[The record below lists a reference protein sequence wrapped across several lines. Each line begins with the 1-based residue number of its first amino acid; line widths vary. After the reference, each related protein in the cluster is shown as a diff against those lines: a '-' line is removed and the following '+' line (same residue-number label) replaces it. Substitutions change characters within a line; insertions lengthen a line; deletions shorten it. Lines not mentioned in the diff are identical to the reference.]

1 MKMIDVYRDI
11 NKINKN
17 ILPVILLN
25 CLFSAIEPF
34 VFIFVSG
41 KLVKYLIEGRAFKEI
56 VTLSLAGA
64 AISLAVYVI
73 KNITENYKMEFMDY
87 LNCKEKNL
95 LIKGMFNLDFKD
107 FESKEYKDK
116 ISRHRQETDGIGGV
130 YYETLYLLSDFVS
143 GVLTIIIAAISLG
156 GFYKTLNQSVD
167 IKILGERY
175 FPLILLAALIILS
188 VLLAIFRKKVE
199 EKNEDDREEYS
210 VKYKIYDFYM
220 RLLSDYES
228 LKQIKIFDEKP
239 FIKRELNEKFV
250 KDGLSLDRRVS
261 VRTAF
266 SQAMNEF
273 LMTGINVLFL
283 LVLAVKAIGG
293 LFGADALI
301 IYYGAFKEIVDGIKL
316 LIESVGYKKSI
327 EPKIEILYDVIAL
340 KSESDEE
347 KYIEE
352 STENAIVAKNIF
364 FAYPGSDKNALEEI
378 DVTIKNGEKI
388 AIVGENGSGK
398 STLVKLIPK
407 FRSVKGIYI
416 NDIPIEKIKNEEYL
430 KNISYY
436 SQNTPI
442 ISDTIYNNLNFGRK
456 PVQKSVY
463 ENLKFL
469 SKFNNLDEMIIE
481 NGANLS
487 GGDKQ
492 RIALSRYFVE
502 NAQIVIL
509 DEPTS
514 SLDKETETEIM
525 TAVLENNKDKIIF
538 IISHNNDIMN
548 YCNYIVEVKNK
559 TVDVTK
565 NDKKNF

>member
-1 MKMIDVYRDI
+1 MQNKELKLQKKEMLKIVNKWGFAVLLFLSLLSAILFVIAPITLNNVVENVGTIGAGDIIKVILLLAAGYLVEFISVFIKNQLVQQYHGRAAEILYADVFKLNYDKYIEDGPTAIRDLVWNAADAYAGLYFDVIPSLIVNIATIIVSIYISFTLNHIAALLMFITLPIHYFGFKLLNKKLAKLSVKLRQASSKSQSNIHSVVSQVDFIKQNSENENLLPMI
-11 NKINKN
+11 KKN
-17 ILPVILLN
+17 ILESEGVRKKVN
-25 CLFSAIEPF
+25 YVANG
-34 VFIFVSG
+34 VSG
-41 KLVKYLIEGRAFKEI
+41 LLIGLNQIIQSLTIVFLAALALKNKDAFGG
-56 VTLSLAGA
+56 V
-64 AISLAVYVI
+64 VYVMLVFPYFSNAI
-73 KNITENYKMEFMDY
+73 RGLSFTNLGIADVKAADEFLKTMIEYREEDGTLDMPSDVKSIRFDVNSVDIY
-87 LNCKEKNL
+87 DKNL
-95 LIKGMFNLDFKD
+95 LNDIHMSFKKGDIVGIKG
-107 FESKEYKDK
+107 ESG
-116 ISRHRQETDGIGGV
+116 T
-130 YYETLYLLSDFVS
+130 
-143 GVLTIIIAAISLG
+143 
-156 GFYKTLNQSVD
+156 
-167 IKILGERY
+167 
-175 FPLILLAALIILS
+175 
-188 VLLAIFRKKVE
+188 
-199 EKNEDDREEYS
+199 
-210 VKYKIYDFYM
+210 
-220 RLLSDYES
+220 
-228 LKQIKIFDEKP
+228 
-239 FIKRELNEKFV
+239 
-250 KDGLSLDRRVS
+250 
-261 VRTAF
+261 
-266 SQAMNEF
+266 
-273 LMTGINVLFL
+273 
-283 LVLAVKAIGG
+283 
-293 LFGADALI
+293 
-301 IYYGAFKEIVDGIKL
+301 
-316 LIESVGYKKSI
+316 
-327 EPKIEILYDVIAL
+327 
-340 KSESDEE
+340 
-347 KYIEE
+347 
-352 STENAIVAKNIF
+352 
-364 FAYPGSDKNALEEI
+364 
-378 DVTIKNGEKI
+378 
-388 AIVGENGSGK
+388 GK

-430 KNISYY
+430 KSISYY

-538 IISHNNDIMN
+538 IISHNSDIMN

>member
-1 MKMIDVYRDI
+1 MQSKELKLQKKEMLKIVNKWGFALLLFLSLLSAILFVIAPITLNNVVENVGTIGASDIIKVILLLAAGYLVEFISVFIKNGLVQQYHGRAAEILYADVFKLNYDKYIEDGPTAIRDLVWNAADAYAGLYFDVIPNLIVNIATIIVSIYISFTLNHIAALLMFITLPIHYFGFKLLNKKLAKLSVKLRQASSKSQSNIHSVVSQVDFIKQNSENENLLPMI
-11 NKINKN
+11 KKN
-17 ILPVILLN
+17 ILESEGVRKKVN
-25 CLFSAIEPF
+25 YVANG
-34 VFIFVSG
+34 VSG
-41 KLVKYLIEGRAFKEI
+41 LLIGLNQIIQSLTIVFLAALALKNKDAFGG
-56 VTLSLAGA
+56 V
-64 AISLAVYVI
+64 VYVMLVFPYFSNAI
-73 KNITENYKMEFMDY
+73 RGLSFTNLGIADVKAADEFLKTMIEYREEDGALDMPSDVKSIRFDINSVDIY
-87 LNCKEKNL
+87 DKNL
-95 LIKGMFNLDFKD
+95 LNDIHMSFKKGDIVGIKG
-107 FESKEYKDK
+107 ESG
-116 ISRHRQETDGIGGV
+116 T
-130 YYETLYLLSDFVS
+130 
-143 GVLTIIIAAISLG
+143 
-156 GFYKTLNQSVD
+156 
-167 IKILGERY
+167 
-175 FPLILLAALIILS
+175 
-188 VLLAIFRKKVE
+188 
-199 EKNEDDREEYS
+199 
-210 VKYKIYDFYM
+210 
-220 RLLSDYES
+220 
-228 LKQIKIFDEKP
+228 
-239 FIKRELNEKFV
+239 
-250 KDGLSLDRRVS
+250 
-261 VRTAF
+261 
-266 SQAMNEF
+266 
-273 LMTGINVLFL
+273 
-283 LVLAVKAIGG
+283 
-293 LFGADALI
+293 
-301 IYYGAFKEIVDGIKL
+301 
-316 LIESVGYKKSI
+316 
-327 EPKIEILYDVIAL
+327 
-340 KSESDEE
+340 
-347 KYIEE
+347 
-352 STENAIVAKNIF
+352 
-364 FAYPGSDKNALEEI
+364 
-378 DVTIKNGEKI
+378 
-388 AIVGENGSGK
+388 GK

>member
-1 MKMIDVYRDI
+1 MQNKELKLQKKEMLKIVNKLGFTLLLFLSLLSAILFVIAPITLNSVVENVGTIGASDIIKVILLLAAGYLVEFISVFIKNGLVQQYHGRASEILYADVFKLNYDKYIEDGPTAIRDLVWNAADAYAGLYFDVIPSLIVNIATIIVSIYISFTLNHIAALLMFITLPIHYFGFKLLNKKLAKLSVKLRQASSKSQSNIHSVVSQVDFIKQNSENENLLPMI
-11 NKINKN
+11 KKN
-17 ILPVILLN
+17 ILESEGVRKKVN
-25 CLFSAIEPF
+25 YVANG
-34 VFIFVSG
+34 VSG
-41 KLVKYLIEGRAFKEI
+41 LLIGLNQIIQSLTIVFLAALALKNKDAFGG
-56 VTLSLAGA
+56 V
-64 AISLAVYVI
+64 VYVMLVFPYFSNAI
-73 KNITENYKMEFMDY
+73 RGLSFTNLGIADVKAADEFLKTMIEYREEDGTLDMPSDVKSIRFDINSVDIY
-87 LNCKEKNL
+87 DKNL
-95 LIKGMFNLDFKD
+95 LNDIHMSFKKGDIVGIKG
-107 FESKEYKDK
+107 ESG
-116 ISRHRQETDGIGGV
+116 T
-130 YYETLYLLSDFVS
+130 
-143 GVLTIIIAAISLG
+143 
-156 GFYKTLNQSVD
+156 
-167 IKILGERY
+167 
-175 FPLILLAALIILS
+175 
-188 VLLAIFRKKVE
+188 
-199 EKNEDDREEYS
+199 
-210 VKYKIYDFYM
+210 
-220 RLLSDYES
+220 
-228 LKQIKIFDEKP
+228 
-239 FIKRELNEKFV
+239 
-250 KDGLSLDRRVS
+250 
-261 VRTAF
+261 
-266 SQAMNEF
+266 
-273 LMTGINVLFL
+273 
-283 LVLAVKAIGG
+283 
-293 LFGADALI
+293 
-301 IYYGAFKEIVDGIKL
+301 
-316 LIESVGYKKSI
+316 
-327 EPKIEILYDVIAL
+327 
-340 KSESDEE
+340 
-347 KYIEE
+347 
-352 STENAIVAKNIF
+352 
-364 FAYPGSDKNALEEI
+364 
-378 DVTIKNGEKI
+378 
-388 AIVGENGSGK
+388 GK

>member
-1 MKMIDVYRDI
+1 MQSKELKLQKKEMLKIVNKWGFALLLFLSLLSAILFVIAPITLNNVVENVGTIGASDIIKVILLLAAGYLVEFISVFIKNELIQQYHGRAAEILYADVFKLNYDKYIEDGPTAIRDLVWNAADAYAGLYFDVIPSLIVNIATIIVSIYISFTLNHIAALLMFITLPIHYFGFKLLNKKLAKLSVKLRQASSKSQSNIHSVVSQVDFIKQNSENENLLPMI
-11 NKINKN
+11 KKN
-17 ILPVILLN
+17 ILESEGVRKKVN
-25 CLFSAIEPF
+25 YVANG
-34 VFIFVSG
+34 VSG
-41 KLVKYLIEGRAFKEI
+41 LLIGLNQIIQSLTIVFLAALALKNKDAFGG
-56 VTLSLAGA
+56 V
-64 AISLAVYVI
+64 VYVMLVFPYFSNAI
-73 KNITENYKMEFMDY
+73 RGLSFTNLGIADVKAADEFLKTMIEYREEDGALDMPSEVKSIRFDIDSVDIY
-87 LNCKEKNL
+87 DKNL
-95 LIKGMFNLDFKD
+95 LNDIHMSFKKGDIVGIKG
-107 FESKEYKDK
+107 ESG
-116 ISRHRQETDGIGGV
+116 T
-130 YYETLYLLSDFVS
+130 
-143 GVLTIIIAAISLG
+143 
-156 GFYKTLNQSVD
+156 
-167 IKILGERY
+167 
-175 FPLILLAALIILS
+175 
-188 VLLAIFRKKVE
+188 
-199 EKNEDDREEYS
+199 
-210 VKYKIYDFYM
+210 
-220 RLLSDYES
+220 
-228 LKQIKIFDEKP
+228 
-239 FIKRELNEKFV
+239 
-250 KDGLSLDRRVS
+250 
-261 VRTAF
+261 
-266 SQAMNEF
+266 
-273 LMTGINVLFL
+273 
-283 LVLAVKAIGG
+283 
-293 LFGADALI
+293 
-301 IYYGAFKEIVDGIKL
+301 
-316 LIESVGYKKSI
+316 
-327 EPKIEILYDVIAL
+327 
-340 KSESDEE
+340 
-347 KYIEE
+347 
-352 STENAIVAKNIF
+352 
-364 FAYPGSDKNALEEI
+364 
-378 DVTIKNGEKI
+378 
-388 AIVGENGSGK
+388 GK

-407 FRSVKGIYI
+407 FRSAKGIYI

-538 IISHNNDIMN
+538 IISHNSDIMN

>member
-1 MKMIDVYRDI
+1 MQSKELKLQKKEMLKIVNKLGFAVLLFLSLLSAILFVIAPITLNNVVENVGTIGAGDIIKVILLLAAGYLVEFISVFIKNQLVQQYHGRAAEILYADVFKLNYDKYIEDGPTAIRDLVWNAADAYAGLYFDVIPSLIVNIATIIVSIYISFTLNHIAALLMFITLPIHYFGFKLLNKKLAKLSVKLRQASSKSQSNIHSVVSQVDFIKQNSENENLLPMI
-11 NKINKN
+11 KKN
-17 ILPVILLN
+17 ILESEGVRKKVN
-25 CLFSAIEPF
+25 YVANG
-34 VFIFVSG
+34 VSG
-41 KLVKYLIEGRAFKEI
+41 LLIGLNQIIQSLTIVFLAALALKNKDAFGG
-56 VTLSLAGA
+56 V
-64 AISLAVYVI
+64 VYVMLVFPYFSNAI
-73 KNITENYKMEFMDY
+73 RGLSFTNLGIADVKAADEFLKTMIEYREEDGALDMPSDVKSIRFDINSVDIY
-87 LNCKEKNL
+87 DKNL
-95 LIKGMFNLDFKD
+95 LNDIHMSFKKGDIVGIKG
-107 FESKEYKDK
+107 ESG
-116 ISRHRQETDGIGGV
+116 T
-130 YYETLYLLSDFVS
+130 
-143 GVLTIIIAAISLG
+143 
-156 GFYKTLNQSVD
+156 
-167 IKILGERY
+167 
-175 FPLILLAALIILS
+175 
-188 VLLAIFRKKVE
+188 
-199 EKNEDDREEYS
+199 
-210 VKYKIYDFYM
+210 
-220 RLLSDYES
+220 
-228 LKQIKIFDEKP
+228 
-239 FIKRELNEKFV
+239 
-250 KDGLSLDRRVS
+250 
-261 VRTAF
+261 
-266 SQAMNEF
+266 
-273 LMTGINVLFL
+273 
-283 LVLAVKAIGG
+283 
-293 LFGADALI
+293 
-301 IYYGAFKEIVDGIKL
+301 
-316 LIESVGYKKSI
+316 
-327 EPKIEILYDVIAL
+327 
-340 KSESDEE
+340 
-347 KYIEE
+347 
-352 STENAIVAKNIF
+352 
-364 FAYPGSDKNALEEI
+364 
-378 DVTIKNGEKI
+378 
-388 AIVGENGSGK
+388 GK

>member
-1 MKMIDVYRDI
+1 MQDKELKLQKKEMLKIVNKWGFVLLLFLSLLSAILFVIAPITLNNVVENVGTIGAIDIV
-11 NKINKN
+11 K
-17 ILPVILLN
+17 VILL
-25 CLFSAIEPF
+25 LAAGYLVEFIS
-34 VFIFVSG
+34 VFIKNG
-41 KLVKYLIEGRAFKEI
+41 LIQQYHGRA
-56 VTLSLAGA
+56 A
-64 AISLAVYVI
+64 
-73 KNITENYKMEFMDY
+73 
-87 LNCKEKNL
+87 
-95 LIKGMFNLDFKD
+95 
-107 FESKEYKDK
+107 
-116 ISRHRQETDGIGGV
+116 
-130 YYETLYLLSDFVS
+130 
-143 GVLTIIIAAISLG
+143 
-156 GFYKTLNQSVD
+156 
-167 IKILGERY
+167 
-175 FPLILLAALIILS
+175 
-188 VLLAIFRKKVE
+188 
-199 EKNEDDREEYS
+199 
-210 VKYKIYDFYM
+210 
-220 RLLSDYES
+220 
-228 LKQIKIFDEKP
+228 
-239 FIKRELNEKFV
+239 
-250 KDGLSLDRRVS
+250 
-261 VRTAF
+261 
-266 SQAMNEF
+266 
-273 LMTGINVLFL
+273 
-283 LVLAVKAIGG
+283 
-293 LFGADALI
+293 
-301 IYYGAFKEIVDGIKL
+301 
-316 LIESVGYKKSI
+316 
-327 EPKIEILYDVIAL
+327 EILYADVFRL
-340 KSESDEE
+340 NYD

-352 STENAIVAKNIF
+352 GPTAIRDLVWNAADAYAGLYFDVIPSLIVNIATIIVSIYISFTLNHIAALLMFITLPIHYFGFKLLNKKLAQLSVKLRQASSKSQSNIHSVVSQVDFIKQNSENENLLPMIKKNILESEGVRKKVNYVANGVSGLLIGLNQIIQSLTIVFLAALALKNKDAFGGVVYVMLVFPYFSNAIRGLSFTNLGIADVKAADKFLKTMIENREEDGTLDMPDDVRSIRF
-364 FAYPGSDKNALEEI
+364 DIDSVDIYDKNLLNNVHMSFKKG
-378 DVTIKNGEKI
+378 D
-388 AIVGENGSGK
+388 IVGIKGESGTGK

-407 FRSVKGIYI
+407 FRSVEGIYI
-416 NDIPIEKIKNEEYL
+416 NDIPIEKIKNVEYL

-502 NAQIVIL
+502 NAKIVIL

>member
-1 MKMIDVYRDI
+1 MQDKELKLQKKEMLKIVNKWGFVLLLFLSLLSAVLFVIAPITLNNVVENVGTIGAIDIV
-11 NKINKN
+11 K
-17 ILPVILLN
+17 VILL
-25 CLFSAIEPF
+25 LAAGYLVEFIS
-34 VFIFVSG
+34 VFIKNG
-41 KLVKYLIEGRAFKEI
+41 LIQQYHGRA
-56 VTLSLAGA
+56 A
-64 AISLAVYVI
+64 
-73 KNITENYKMEFMDY
+73 
-87 LNCKEKNL
+87 
-95 LIKGMFNLDFKD
+95 
-107 FESKEYKDK
+107 
-116 ISRHRQETDGIGGV
+116 
-130 YYETLYLLSDFVS
+130 
-143 GVLTIIIAAISLG
+143 
-156 GFYKTLNQSVD
+156 
-167 IKILGERY
+167 
-175 FPLILLAALIILS
+175 
-188 VLLAIFRKKVE
+188 
-199 EKNEDDREEYS
+199 
-210 VKYKIYDFYM
+210 
-220 RLLSDYES
+220 
-228 LKQIKIFDEKP
+228 
-239 FIKRELNEKFV
+239 
-250 KDGLSLDRRVS
+250 
-261 VRTAF
+261 
-266 SQAMNEF
+266 
-273 LMTGINVLFL
+273 
-283 LVLAVKAIGG
+283 
-293 LFGADALI
+293 
-301 IYYGAFKEIVDGIKL
+301 
-316 LIESVGYKKSI
+316 
-327 EPKIEILYDVIAL
+327 EILYADVFRL
-340 KSESDEE
+340 NYD

-352 STENAIVAKNIF
+352 GPTAIRDLVWNAADAYAGLYFDVIPSLIVNIATIIVSIYISFTLNHIAALLMFITLPIHYFGFKLLNKKLAQLSVKLRQASSKSQSNIHSVVSQVDFIKQNSENENLLPMIKKNILESEGVRKKVNYVANGVSGLLIGLNQIIQSLTIVFLAALALKNKDAFGGVVYVMLVFPYFSNAIRGLSFTNLGIADVKAADEFLKTMIENREEDGTLDMPDDVRSIRF
-364 FAYPGSDKNALEEI
+364 DIDSVDIYDKNLLNNVHMSFKKG
-378 DVTIKNGEKI
+378 D
-388 AIVGENGSGK
+388 IVGIKGESGTGK

-407 FRSVKGIYI
+407 FRSVEGIYI
-416 NDIPIEKIKNEEYL
+416 NDIPIEKIKNVEYL

-502 NAQIVIL
+502 NAKIVIL

>member
-1 MKMIDVYRDI
+1 MQDKELKLQKKEMLKIVNKWGFVLLLFLSLLSAILFVIAPITLNNVVENVGTIGASDI
-11 NKINKN
+11 VK
-17 ILPVILLN
+17 VILL
-25 CLFSAIEPF
+25 LAAGYLVEFIS
-34 VFIFVSG
+34 VFIKNG
-41 KLVKYLIEGRAFKEI
+41 LIQQYHGRA
-56 VTLSLAGA
+56 A
-64 AISLAVYVI
+64 
-73 KNITENYKMEFMDY
+73 
-87 LNCKEKNL
+87 
-95 LIKGMFNLDFKD
+95 
-107 FESKEYKDK
+107 
-116 ISRHRQETDGIGGV
+116 
-130 YYETLYLLSDFVS
+130 
-143 GVLTIIIAAISLG
+143 
-156 GFYKTLNQSVD
+156 
-167 IKILGERY
+167 
-175 FPLILLAALIILS
+175 
-188 VLLAIFRKKVE
+188 
-199 EKNEDDREEYS
+199 
-210 VKYKIYDFYM
+210 
-220 RLLSDYES
+220 
-228 LKQIKIFDEKP
+228 
-239 FIKRELNEKFV
+239 
-250 KDGLSLDRRVS
+250 
-261 VRTAF
+261 
-266 SQAMNEF
+266 
-273 LMTGINVLFL
+273 
-283 LVLAVKAIGG
+283 
-293 LFGADALI
+293 
-301 IYYGAFKEIVDGIKL
+301 
-316 LIESVGYKKSI
+316 
-327 EPKIEILYDVIAL
+327 EILYADVFRL
-340 KSESDEE
+340 NYD

-352 STENAIVAKNIF
+352 GPTAIRDLVWNAADAYAGLYFDVIPSLIVNIATIIVSIYISFTLNHIAALLMFITLPIHYFGFKLLNKKLAKLSVKLRQASSKSQSNIHSVVSQVDFIKQNSENENLLPMIKKNILESEGVRKKVNYVANGVSGLLIGLNQIIQSLTIVFLAALALKNKDAFGGVVYVMLVFPYFSNAIRGLSFTNLGIADVKAADEFLKTMIENREEDGTLDMPDDVRSISFDIDSVNI
-364 FAYPGSDKNALEEI
+364 YDKNLLNNVHMSFKKG
-378 DVTIKNGEKI
+378 D
-388 AIVGENGSGK
+388 IVGIKGESGTGK

-407 FRSVKGIYI
+407 FRSVEGIYI
-416 NDIPIEKIKNEEYL
+416 NDIPIEKIKNVEYL

-502 NAQIVIL
+502 NAKIVIL

>member
-1 MKMIDVYRDI
+1 MQNKELKLQKKEMLKIVNKLGFAVLLFLSLLSAILFVIAPITLNNVVENVGTIGASDIIKVILLLAAGYLVEFISVFIKNGLVQQYHGRAAEILYADVFKLNYDKYIEDGPTAIRDLVWNAADAYAGLYFDVIPSLIVNIATIIVSIYISFTLNHIAALLMFITLPIHYFGFKLLNKKLAKLSVKLRQASSKSQSNIHSVVSQVDFIKQNSENENLLPMI
-11 NKINKN
+11 KKN
-17 ILPVILLN
+17 ILESEGVRKKVN
-25 CLFSAIEPF
+25 YVANG
-34 VFIFVSG
+34 VSG
-41 KLVKYLIEGRAFKEI
+41 LLIGLNQIIQSLTIVFLAALALKNKDAFGG
-56 VTLSLAGA
+56 V
-64 AISLAVYVI
+64 VYVMLVFPYFSNAI
-73 KNITENYKMEFMDY
+73 RGLSFTNLGIADVKAADEFLKTMIEYREEDGTLDMPSDVKSIRFDINSVDIY
-87 LNCKEKNL
+87 DKNL
-95 LIKGMFNLDFKD
+95 LNDIHMSFKKGDIVGIKG
-107 FESKEYKDK
+107 ESG
-116 ISRHRQETDGIGGV
+116 T
-130 YYETLYLLSDFVS
+130 
-143 GVLTIIIAAISLG
+143 
-156 GFYKTLNQSVD
+156 
-167 IKILGERY
+167 
-175 FPLILLAALIILS
+175 
-188 VLLAIFRKKVE
+188 
-199 EKNEDDREEYS
+199 
-210 VKYKIYDFYM
+210 
-220 RLLSDYES
+220 
-228 LKQIKIFDEKP
+228 
-239 FIKRELNEKFV
+239 
-250 KDGLSLDRRVS
+250 
-261 VRTAF
+261 
-266 SQAMNEF
+266 
-273 LMTGINVLFL
+273 
-283 LVLAVKAIGG
+283 
-293 LFGADALI
+293 
-301 IYYGAFKEIVDGIKL
+301 
-316 LIESVGYKKSI
+316 
-327 EPKIEILYDVIAL
+327 
-340 KSESDEE
+340 
-347 KYIEE
+347 
-352 STENAIVAKNIF
+352 
-364 FAYPGSDKNALEEI
+364 
-378 DVTIKNGEKI
+378 
-388 AIVGENGSGK
+388 GK

-525 TAVLENNKDKIIF
+525 TAILENNKDKIIF
-538 IISHNNDIMN
+538 IISHNSNIMN

>member
-1 MKMIDVYRDI
+1 MQSKELKLQKKEMLKIVNKWGFALLLFLSLLSAILFVIAPITLNNVVENVGTIGASDIIKVILLLAAGYLVEFISVFIKNQLVQQYHGRAAEILYADVFKLNYDKYIEDGPTAIRDLVWNAADAYAGLYFDVIPSLIVNIATIIVSIYISFTLNHIAALLMFITLPIHYFGFKLLNKKLAKLSVKLRQASSKSQSNIHSVVSQVDFIKQNSENENLLPMI
-11 NKINKN
+11 KKN
-17 ILPVILLN
+17 ILESEGVRKKVN
-25 CLFSAIEPF
+25 YVANG
-34 VFIFVSG
+34 VSG
-41 KLVKYLIEGRAFKEI
+41 LLIGLNQIIQSLTIVFLAALALKNKDAFGG
-56 VTLSLAGA
+56 V
-64 AISLAVYVI
+64 VYVMLVFPYFSNAI
-73 KNITENYKMEFMDY
+73 RGLSFTNLGIADVKAADEFLKTMIEYREEDGTLDMPSDVKSIRFDINSVDIY
-87 LNCKEKNL
+87 DKNL
-95 LIKGMFNLDFKD
+95 LNDIHMSFKKGDIVGIKG
-107 FESKEYKDK
+107 ESG
-116 ISRHRQETDGIGGV
+116 T
-130 YYETLYLLSDFVS
+130 
-143 GVLTIIIAAISLG
+143 
-156 GFYKTLNQSVD
+156 
-167 IKILGERY
+167 
-175 FPLILLAALIILS
+175 
-188 VLLAIFRKKVE
+188 
-199 EKNEDDREEYS
+199 
-210 VKYKIYDFYM
+210 
-220 RLLSDYES
+220 
-228 LKQIKIFDEKP
+228 
-239 FIKRELNEKFV
+239 
-250 KDGLSLDRRVS
+250 
-261 VRTAF
+261 
-266 SQAMNEF
+266 
-273 LMTGINVLFL
+273 
-283 LVLAVKAIGG
+283 
-293 LFGADALI
+293 
-301 IYYGAFKEIVDGIKL
+301 
-316 LIESVGYKKSI
+316 
-327 EPKIEILYDVIAL
+327 
-340 KSESDEE
+340 
-347 KYIEE
+347 
-352 STENAIVAKNIF
+352 
-364 FAYPGSDKNALEEI
+364 
-378 DVTIKNGEKI
+378 
-388 AIVGENGSGK
+388 GK

>member
-1 MKMIDVYRDI
+1 MQSKELKLQKKEMLKIVNKWGFVLLLFLSLLSAILFVIAPITLNNVVENVGTIGAIDIV
-11 NKINKN
+11 K
-17 ILPVILLN
+17 VILL
-25 CLFSAIEPF
+25 LAAGYLVEFIS
-34 VFIFVSG
+34 VFIKNG
-41 KLVKYLIEGRAFKEI
+41 LIQQYHGRA
-56 VTLSLAGA
+56 A
-64 AISLAVYVI
+64 
-73 KNITENYKMEFMDY
+73 
-87 LNCKEKNL
+87 
-95 LIKGMFNLDFKD
+95 
-107 FESKEYKDK
+107 
-116 ISRHRQETDGIGGV
+116 
-130 YYETLYLLSDFVS
+130 
-143 GVLTIIIAAISLG
+143 
-156 GFYKTLNQSVD
+156 
-167 IKILGERY
+167 
-175 FPLILLAALIILS
+175 
-188 VLLAIFRKKVE
+188 
-199 EKNEDDREEYS
+199 
-210 VKYKIYDFYM
+210 
-220 RLLSDYES
+220 
-228 LKQIKIFDEKP
+228 
-239 FIKRELNEKFV
+239 
-250 KDGLSLDRRVS
+250 
-261 VRTAF
+261 
-266 SQAMNEF
+266 
-273 LMTGINVLFL
+273 
-283 LVLAVKAIGG
+283 
-293 LFGADALI
+293 
-301 IYYGAFKEIVDGIKL
+301 
-316 LIESVGYKKSI
+316 
-327 EPKIEILYDVIAL
+327 EILYADVFRL
-340 KSESDEE
+340 NYD

-352 STENAIVAKNIF
+352 GPTAIRDLVWNAADAYAGLYFDVIPSLIVNIATIIVSIYISFTLNHIAALLMFITLPIHYFGFKLLNKKLAQLSVKLRQASSKSQSNIHSVVSQVDFIKQNSENENLLPMIKKNILESEGVRKKVNYVANGVSGLLIGLNQIIQSLTIVFLAALALKNKDAFGGVVYVMLVFPYFSNAIRGLSFTNLGIADVKAADEFLKTMIENREEDGTLDMPSEIESINFDIDSVNI
-364 FAYPGSDKNALEEI
+364 YDKNLLNNVHMSFKKG
-378 DVTIKNGEKI
+378 D
-388 AIVGENGSGK
+388 IVGIKGESGTGK

-407 FRSVKGIYI
+407 FRSVEGIYI
-416 NDIPIEKIKNEEYL
+416 NDIPIEKIKNVEYL

-502 NAQIVIL
+502 NAKIVIL

>member
-1 MKMIDVYRDI
+1 MQDKELKLQKKEMLKIVNKWGFVLLLFLSLLSAILFVIAPITLNNVVENVGTIGASDI
-11 NKINKN
+11 VK
-17 ILPVILLN
+17 VILL
-25 CLFSAIEPF
+25 LAAGYLVEFIS
-34 VFIFVSG
+34 VFIKNG
-41 KLVKYLIEGRAFKEI
+41 LIQQYHGRA
-56 VTLSLAGA
+56 A
-64 AISLAVYVI
+64 
-73 KNITENYKMEFMDY
+73 
-87 LNCKEKNL
+87 
-95 LIKGMFNLDFKD
+95 
-107 FESKEYKDK
+107 
-116 ISRHRQETDGIGGV
+116 
-130 YYETLYLLSDFVS
+130 
-143 GVLTIIIAAISLG
+143 
-156 GFYKTLNQSVD
+156 
-167 IKILGERY
+167 
-175 FPLILLAALIILS
+175 
-188 VLLAIFRKKVE
+188 
-199 EKNEDDREEYS
+199 
-210 VKYKIYDFYM
+210 
-220 RLLSDYES
+220 
-228 LKQIKIFDEKP
+228 
-239 FIKRELNEKFV
+239 
-250 KDGLSLDRRVS
+250 
-261 VRTAF
+261 
-266 SQAMNEF
+266 
-273 LMTGINVLFL
+273 
-283 LVLAVKAIGG
+283 
-293 LFGADALI
+293 
-301 IYYGAFKEIVDGIKL
+301 
-316 LIESVGYKKSI
+316 
-327 EPKIEILYDVIAL
+327 EILYADVFRL
-340 KSESDEE
+340 NYD

-352 STENAIVAKNIF
+352 GPTAIRDLVWNAADAYAGLYFDVIPSLIVNIATIIVSIYISFTLNHIAALLMFITLPIHYFGFKLLNKKLAKLSVKLRQASSKSQSNIHSVVSQVDFIKQNSENENLLPMIKKNILESEGVRKKVNYVANGVSGLLIGLNQIIQSLTIVFLAALALKNKDAFGGVVYVMLVFPYFSNAIRGLSFTNLGIADVKAADEFLKTMIEYREEDGTLDMPDDVRSISFDIDSVNI
-364 FAYPGSDKNALEEI
+364 YDKNLLNNVHMSFKKG
-378 DVTIKNGEKI
+378 D
-388 AIVGENGSGK
+388 IVGIKGESGTGK

-407 FRSVKGIYI
+407 FRSVEGIYI
-416 NDIPIEKIKNEEYL
+416 NDIPIEKIKNVEYL

-538 IISHNNDIMN
+538 IISHNSDIMN

>member
-1 MKMIDVYRDI
+1 MQNKELKLQKKEMLKIVNKWGFAVLLFLSLLSAILFVIAPITLNNVVENVGTIGAGDIIKVILLLAAGYLVEFISVFIKNGLVQQYHGRAAEILYADVFKLNYDKYIEDGPTAIRDLVWNAADAYAGLYFDVIPSLIVNIATIIVSIYISFTLNHIAALLMFITLPIHYFGFKLLNKKLAKLSVKLRQASSKSQSNIHSVVSQVDFIKQNSENENLLPMI
-11 NKINKN
+11 KKN
-17 ILPVILLN
+17 ILESEGVRKKVN
-25 CLFSAIEPF
+25 YVANG
-34 VFIFVSG
+34 VSG
-41 KLVKYLIEGRAFKEI
+41 LLIGLNQIIQSLTIVFLAALALKNKDAFGG
-56 VTLSLAGA
+56 V
-64 AISLAVYVI
+64 VYVMLVFPYFSNAI
-73 KNITENYKMEFMDY
+73 RGLSFTNLGIADVKAADEFLKTMIEYREEDGTLDMPSDVKSIRFDINSVDIY
-87 LNCKEKNL
+87 DKNL
-95 LIKGMFNLDFKD
+95 LNDIHMSFKKGDIVGIKG
-107 FESKEYKDK
+107 ESG
-116 ISRHRQETDGIGGV
+116 T
-130 YYETLYLLSDFVS
+130 
-143 GVLTIIIAAISLG
+143 
-156 GFYKTLNQSVD
+156 
-167 IKILGERY
+167 
-175 FPLILLAALIILS
+175 
-188 VLLAIFRKKVE
+188 
-199 EKNEDDREEYS
+199 
-210 VKYKIYDFYM
+210 
-220 RLLSDYES
+220 
-228 LKQIKIFDEKP
+228 
-239 FIKRELNEKFV
+239 
-250 KDGLSLDRRVS
+250 
-261 VRTAF
+261 
-266 SQAMNEF
+266 
-273 LMTGINVLFL
+273 
-283 LVLAVKAIGG
+283 
-293 LFGADALI
+293 
-301 IYYGAFKEIVDGIKL
+301 
-316 LIESVGYKKSI
+316 
-327 EPKIEILYDVIAL
+327 
-340 KSESDEE
+340 
-347 KYIEE
+347 
-352 STENAIVAKNIF
+352 
-364 FAYPGSDKNALEEI
+364 
-378 DVTIKNGEKI
+378 
-388 AIVGENGSGK
+388 GK

-538 IISHNNDIMN
+538 IISHNSDIMN

>member
-1 MKMIDVYRDI
+1 MQDKELKLQKKEMLKIVNKWGFALLLFLSLLSAILFVIAPITLNNVVENVGTIGASDI
-11 NKINKN
+11 VK
-17 ILPVILLN
+17 VILL
-25 CLFSAIEPF
+25 LAAGYLVEFIS
-34 VFIFVSG
+34 VFI
-41 KLVKYLIEGRAFKEI
+41 KNQLIQQYHGRA
-56 VTLSLAGA
+56 A
-64 AISLAVYVI
+64 
-73 KNITENYKMEFMDY
+73 
-87 LNCKEKNL
+87 
-95 LIKGMFNLDFKD
+95 
-107 FESKEYKDK
+107 
-116 ISRHRQETDGIGGV
+116 
-130 YYETLYLLSDFVS
+130 
-143 GVLTIIIAAISLG
+143 
-156 GFYKTLNQSVD
+156 
-167 IKILGERY
+167 
-175 FPLILLAALIILS
+175 
-188 VLLAIFRKKVE
+188 
-199 EKNEDDREEYS
+199 
-210 VKYKIYDFYM
+210 
-220 RLLSDYES
+220 
-228 LKQIKIFDEKP
+228 
-239 FIKRELNEKFV
+239 
-250 KDGLSLDRRVS
+250 
-261 VRTAF
+261 
-266 SQAMNEF
+266 
-273 LMTGINVLFL
+273 
-283 LVLAVKAIGG
+283 
-293 LFGADALI
+293 
-301 IYYGAFKEIVDGIKL
+301 
-316 LIESVGYKKSI
+316 
-327 EPKIEILYDVIAL
+327 EILYADVFRL
-340 KSESDEE
+340 NYD

-352 STENAIVAKNIF
+352 GPTAIRDLVWNAADAYAGLYFDVIPSLIVNIATIIVSIYISFTLNHIAALLMFITLPIHYFGFKLLNKKLAQLSVKLRQASSKSQSNIHSVVSQVDFIKQNSENENLLPMIKKNILESEGVRKKVNYVANGVSGLLIGLNQIIQSLTIVFLAALALKNKDAFGGVVYVMLVFPYFSNAIRGLSFTNLGIADVKAADEFLKTMIEYREEDGTLDMPDDVRSISF
-364 FAYPGSDKNALEEI
+364 DIDSVDIYDKNLLNNVHMSFKKG
-378 DVTIKNGEKI
+378 D
-388 AIVGENGSGK
+388 IVGIKGESGTGK

-407 FRSVKGIYI
+407 FRSVEGIYI
-416 NDIPIEKIKNEEYL
+416 NDIPIEKIKNVEYL

-502 NAQIVIL
+502 NAKIVIL

>member
-1 MKMIDVYRDI
+1 MQAKELKLQKKEMLKIVNKWGFALLLFLSLLSAILFVIAPITLNNVVENVGTIGASDIIKVILLLAAGYLVEFISVFIKNGLVQQYHGRAAEILYADVFKLNYDKYIEDGPTAIRDLVWNAADAYAGLYFDVIPNLIVNIATIIVSIYISFTLNHIAALLMFITLPIHYFGFKLLNKKLAKLSVKLRQASSKSQSNIHSVVSQVDFIKQNSENENLLPMI
-11 NKINKN
+11 KKN
-17 ILPVILLN
+17 ILESEGVRKKVN
-25 CLFSAIEPF
+25 YVANG
-34 VFIFVSG
+34 VSG
-41 KLVKYLIEGRAFKEI
+41 LLIGLNQIIQSLTIVFLAALALKNKDAFGG
-56 VTLSLAGA
+56 V
-64 AISLAVYVI
+64 VYVMLVFPYFSNAI
-73 KNITENYKMEFMDY
+73 RGLSFTNLGIADVKAADEFLKTMIEYREEDGTLDMPSEVKSIRFDINSVDIY
-87 LNCKEKNL
+87 DKNL
-95 LIKGMFNLDFKD
+95 LNDIHMSFNKGDIVGIKG
-107 FESKEYKDK
+107 ESG
-116 ISRHRQETDGIGGV
+116 T
-130 YYETLYLLSDFVS
+130 
-143 GVLTIIIAAISLG
+143 
-156 GFYKTLNQSVD
+156 
-167 IKILGERY
+167 
-175 FPLILLAALIILS
+175 
-188 VLLAIFRKKVE
+188 
-199 EKNEDDREEYS
+199 
-210 VKYKIYDFYM
+210 
-220 RLLSDYES
+220 
-228 LKQIKIFDEKP
+228 
-239 FIKRELNEKFV
+239 
-250 KDGLSLDRRVS
+250 
-261 VRTAF
+261 
-266 SQAMNEF
+266 
-273 LMTGINVLFL
+273 
-283 LVLAVKAIGG
+283 
-293 LFGADALI
+293 
-301 IYYGAFKEIVDGIKL
+301 
-316 LIESVGYKKSI
+316 
-327 EPKIEILYDVIAL
+327 
-340 KSESDEE
+340 
-347 KYIEE
+347 
-352 STENAIVAKNIF
+352 
-364 FAYPGSDKNALEEI
+364 
-378 DVTIKNGEKI
+378 
-388 AIVGENGSGK
+388 GK

>member
-1 MKMIDVYRDI
+1 MQNKELKLQKKEMLKIVNKWGFAVLLFLSLLSAILFVIAPITLNNVVENVGTIGASDIIKVILLLAAGYLVEFISVFIKNGLVQQYHGRAAEILYADVFKLNYDKYIEDGPTAIRDLVWNAADAYAGLYFDVIPSLIVNIATIIVSIYISFTLNHIAALLMFITLPIHYFGFKLLNKKLAKLSVKLRQASSKSQSNIHSVVSQVDFIKQNSENENLLPMI
-11 NKINKN
+11 KKN
-17 ILPVILLN
+17 ILESEGVRKKVN
-25 CLFSAIEPF
+25 YVANG
-34 VFIFVSG
+34 VSG
-41 KLVKYLIEGRAFKEI
+41 LLIGLNQIIQSLTIVFLAALALKNKDAFGG
-56 VTLSLAGA
+56 V
-64 AISLAVYVI
+64 VYVMLVFPYFSNAI
-73 KNITENYKMEFMDY
+73 RGLSFTNLGIADVKAADEFLKTMIEYREDDGTLDMPSDVKSIRFDINSVDIY
-87 LNCKEKNL
+87 DKNL
-95 LIKGMFNLDFKD
+95 LNDIHMSFKKGDIVGIKG
-107 FESKEYKDK
+107 ESG
-116 ISRHRQETDGIGGV
+116 T
-130 YYETLYLLSDFVS
+130 
-143 GVLTIIIAAISLG
+143 
-156 GFYKTLNQSVD
+156 
-167 IKILGERY
+167 
-175 FPLILLAALIILS
+175 
-188 VLLAIFRKKVE
+188 
-199 EKNEDDREEYS
+199 
-210 VKYKIYDFYM
+210 
-220 RLLSDYES
+220 
-228 LKQIKIFDEKP
+228 
-239 FIKRELNEKFV
+239 
-250 KDGLSLDRRVS
+250 
-261 VRTAF
+261 
-266 SQAMNEF
+266 
-273 LMTGINVLFL
+273 
-283 LVLAVKAIGG
+283 
-293 LFGADALI
+293 
-301 IYYGAFKEIVDGIKL
+301 
-316 LIESVGYKKSI
+316 
-327 EPKIEILYDVIAL
+327 
-340 KSESDEE
+340 
-347 KYIEE
+347 
-352 STENAIVAKNIF
+352 
-364 FAYPGSDKNALEEI
+364 
-378 DVTIKNGEKI
+378 
-388 AIVGENGSGK
+388 GK

-538 IISHNNDIMN
+538 IISHNSDIMN

>member
-1 MKMIDVYRDI
+1 MQNKELKLQKKEMLKIVNKLGFAVLLFLSLLSAILFVIAPITLNNVVENVGTIGAGDIIKVILLLAAGYLVEFISVFIKNQLVQQYHGRAAEILYADVFKLNYDKYIEDGPTAIRDLVWNAADAYAGLYFDVIPSLIVNIATIIVSIYISFTLNHIAALLMFITLPIHYFGFKLLNKKLAKLSVKLRQASSKSQSNIHSVVSQVDFIKQNSENENLLPMI
-11 NKINKN
+11 KKN
-17 ILPVILLN
+17 ILESEGVRKKVN
-25 CLFSAIEPF
+25 YVANG
-34 VFIFVSG
+34 VSG
-41 KLVKYLIEGRAFKEI
+41 LLIGLNQIIQSLTIVFLAALALKNKDAFGG
-56 VTLSLAGA
+56 V
-64 AISLAVYVI
+64 VYVMLVFPYFSNAI
-73 KNITENYKMEFMDY
+73 RGLSFTNLGIADVKAADEFLKTMIEYREEDGTLDMPSDVKSIRFDINSVDIY
-87 LNCKEKNL
+87 DKNL
-95 LIKGMFNLDFKD
+95 LNDIHMSFKKGDIVGIKG
-107 FESKEYKDK
+107 ESG
-116 ISRHRQETDGIGGV
+116 T
-130 YYETLYLLSDFVS
+130 
-143 GVLTIIIAAISLG
+143 
-156 GFYKTLNQSVD
+156 
-167 IKILGERY
+167 
-175 FPLILLAALIILS
+175 
-188 VLLAIFRKKVE
+188 
-199 EKNEDDREEYS
+199 
-210 VKYKIYDFYM
+210 
-220 RLLSDYES
+220 
-228 LKQIKIFDEKP
+228 
-239 FIKRELNEKFV
+239 
-250 KDGLSLDRRVS
+250 
-261 VRTAF
+261 
-266 SQAMNEF
+266 
-273 LMTGINVLFL
+273 
-283 LVLAVKAIGG
+283 
-293 LFGADALI
+293 
-301 IYYGAFKEIVDGIKL
+301 
-316 LIESVGYKKSI
+316 
-327 EPKIEILYDVIAL
+327 
-340 KSESDEE
+340 
-347 KYIEE
+347 
-352 STENAIVAKNIF
+352 
-364 FAYPGSDKNALEEI
+364 
-378 DVTIKNGEKI
+378 
-388 AIVGENGSGK
+388 GK

-548 YCNYIVEVKNK
+548 YCNYKVEVKNK

>member
-1 MKMIDVYRDI
+1 MQNKELKLQKKEMLKIVNKWGFAVLLFLSLLSAILFVIAPITLNNVVENVGTIGAGDIIKVILLLAAGYLVEFISVFIKNGLVQQYHGRAAEILYADVFKLNYDKYIEDGPTAIRDLVWNAADAYAGLYFDVIPSLIVNIATIIVSIYISFTLNHIAALLMFITLPIHYFGFKLLNKKLAKLSVKLRQASSKSQSNIHSVVSQVDFIKQNSENENLLPMI
-11 NKINKN
+11 KKN
-17 ILPVILLN
+17 ILESEGVRKKVN
-25 CLFSAIEPF
+25 YVANG
-34 VFIFVSG
+34 VSG
-41 KLVKYLIEGRAFKEI
+41 LLIGLNQIIQSLTIVFLAALALKNKDAFGG
-56 VTLSLAGA
+56 V
-64 AISLAVYVI
+64 VYVMLVFPYFSNAI
-73 KNITENYKMEFMDY
+73 RGLSFTNLGIADVKAADEFLKTMIEYREEDGSLDMPSDVKSIRFDINSVDIY
-87 LNCKEKNL
+87 DKNL
-95 LIKGMFNLDFKD
+95 LNDIHMSFKKGDIVGIKG
-107 FESKEYKDK
+107 ESG
-116 ISRHRQETDGIGGV
+116 T
-130 YYETLYLLSDFVS
+130 
-143 GVLTIIIAAISLG
+143 
-156 GFYKTLNQSVD
+156 
-167 IKILGERY
+167 
-175 FPLILLAALIILS
+175 
-188 VLLAIFRKKVE
+188 
-199 EKNEDDREEYS
+199 
-210 VKYKIYDFYM
+210 
-220 RLLSDYES
+220 
-228 LKQIKIFDEKP
+228 
-239 FIKRELNEKFV
+239 
-250 KDGLSLDRRVS
+250 
-261 VRTAF
+261 
-266 SQAMNEF
+266 
-273 LMTGINVLFL
+273 
-283 LVLAVKAIGG
+283 
-293 LFGADALI
+293 
-301 IYYGAFKEIVDGIKL
+301 
-316 LIESVGYKKSI
+316 
-327 EPKIEILYDVIAL
+327 
-340 KSESDEE
+340 
-347 KYIEE
+347 
-352 STENAIVAKNIF
+352 
-364 FAYPGSDKNALEEI
+364 
-378 DVTIKNGEKI
+378 
-388 AIVGENGSGK
+388 GK

-525 TAVLENNKDKIIF
+525 TAILENNKDKIIF
-538 IISHNNDIMN
+538 IISHNSNIMN

>member
-1 MKMIDVYRDI
+1 MQNKELKLQKKEMLKIVNKWGFALLLFLSLLSAILFVIAPITLNNVVENVGTIGAGDIIKVILLLAAGYLVEFISVFIKNQLVQQYHGRAAEILYADVFKLNYDKYIEDGPTAIRDLVWNAADAYAGLYFDVIPSLIVNIATIIVSIYISFTLNHIAALLMFITLPIHYFGFKLLNKKLAKLSVKLRQASSKSQSNIHSVVSQVDFIKQNSENENLLPMI
-11 NKINKN
+11 KKN
-17 ILPVILLN
+17 ILESEGVRKKVN
-25 CLFSAIEPF
+25 YVANG
-34 VFIFVSG
+34 VSG
-41 KLVKYLIEGRAFKEI
+41 LLIGLNQIIQSLTIVFLAALALKNKDAFGG
-56 VTLSLAGA
+56 V
-64 AISLAVYVI
+64 VYVMLVFPYFSNAI
-73 KNITENYKMEFMDY
+73 RGLSFTNLGIADVKAADEFLKTMIEYREEDGTLDMPSDVKSIRFDINSVDIY
-87 LNCKEKNL
+87 DKNL
-95 LIKGMFNLDFKD
+95 LNDIHMSFKKGDIVGIKG
-107 FESKEYKDK
+107 ESG
-116 ISRHRQETDGIGGV
+116 T
-130 YYETLYLLSDFVS
+130 
-143 GVLTIIIAAISLG
+143 
-156 GFYKTLNQSVD
+156 
-167 IKILGERY
+167 
-175 FPLILLAALIILS
+175 
-188 VLLAIFRKKVE
+188 
-199 EKNEDDREEYS
+199 
-210 VKYKIYDFYM
+210 
-220 RLLSDYES
+220 
-228 LKQIKIFDEKP
+228 
-239 FIKRELNEKFV
+239 
-250 KDGLSLDRRVS
+250 
-261 VRTAF
+261 
-266 SQAMNEF
+266 
-273 LMTGINVLFL
+273 
-283 LVLAVKAIGG
+283 
-293 LFGADALI
+293 
-301 IYYGAFKEIVDGIKL
+301 
-316 LIESVGYKKSI
+316 
-327 EPKIEILYDVIAL
+327 
-340 KSESDEE
+340 
-347 KYIEE
+347 
-352 STENAIVAKNIF
+352 
-364 FAYPGSDKNALEEI
+364 
-378 DVTIKNGEKI
+378 
-388 AIVGENGSGK
+388 GK

>member
-1 MKMIDVYRDI
+1 MQSKELKLQKKEMLKIVNKWGFVLLLFLSLLSAILFVIAPITLNNVVENVGTIGASDI
-11 NKINKN
+11 VK
-17 ILPVILLN
+17 VILL
-25 CLFSAIEPF
+25 LAAGYLVEFIS
-34 VFIFVSG
+34 VFIKNG
-41 KLVKYLIEGRAFKEI
+41 LIQQYHGRA
-56 VTLSLAGA
+56 A
-64 AISLAVYVI
+64 
-73 KNITENYKMEFMDY
+73 
-87 LNCKEKNL
+87 
-95 LIKGMFNLDFKD
+95 
-107 FESKEYKDK
+107 
-116 ISRHRQETDGIGGV
+116 
-130 YYETLYLLSDFVS
+130 
-143 GVLTIIIAAISLG
+143 
-156 GFYKTLNQSVD
+156 
-167 IKILGERY
+167 
-175 FPLILLAALIILS
+175 
-188 VLLAIFRKKVE
+188 
-199 EKNEDDREEYS
+199 
-210 VKYKIYDFYM
+210 
-220 RLLSDYES
+220 
-228 LKQIKIFDEKP
+228 
-239 FIKRELNEKFV
+239 
-250 KDGLSLDRRVS
+250 
-261 VRTAF
+261 
-266 SQAMNEF
+266 
-273 LMTGINVLFL
+273 
-283 LVLAVKAIGG
+283 
-293 LFGADALI
+293 
-301 IYYGAFKEIVDGIKL
+301 
-316 LIESVGYKKSI
+316 
-327 EPKIEILYDVIAL
+327 EILYADVFRL
-340 KSESDEE
+340 NYD

-352 STENAIVAKNIF
+352 GPTAIRDLVWNAADAYAGLYFDVIPSLIVNIATIIVSIYISFTLNHIAALLMFITLPIHYFGFKLLNKKLAQLSVKLRQASSKSQSNIHSVVSQVDFIKQNSENENLLPMIKKNILESEGVRKKVNYVANGVSGLLIGLNQIIQSLTIVFLAALALKNKDAFGGVVYVMLVFPYFSNAIRGLSFTNLGIADVKAADEFLKTMIEYREEDGTLDMPDDVRSISF
-364 FAYPGSDKNALEEI
+364 DIDSVDIYDKNLLNNVHMSFKKG
-378 DVTIKNGEKI
+378 D
-388 AIVGENGSGK
+388 IVGIKGESGTGK

-407 FRSVKGIYI
+407 FRSVEGIYI

-463 ENLKFL
+463 ENLNFL

-502 NAQIVIL
+502 NAKIVIL

>member
-1 MKMIDVYRDI
+1 MQNKELKLQKKEMLKIVNKWGFAVLLFLSLLSAILFVIAPITLNNVVENVGTIGAGDIIKVILLLAAGYLVEFISVFIKNGLVQQYHGRAAEILYADVFKLNYDKYIEDGPTAIRDLVWNAADAYAGLYFDVIPSLIVNIATIIVSIYISFTLNHIAALLMFITLPIHYFGFKLLNKKLAKLSVKLRQASSKSQSNIHSVVSQVDFIKQNSENENLVPMI
-11 NKINKN
+11 KKN
-17 ILPVILLN
+17 ILESEGVRKKVN
-25 CLFSAIEPF
+25 YVANG
-34 VFIFVSG
+34 VSG
-41 KLVKYLIEGRAFKEI
+41 LLIGLNQIIQSLTIVFLAALALKNKDAFGG
-56 VTLSLAGA
+56 V
-64 AISLAVYVI
+64 VYVMLVFPYFSNAI
-73 KNITENYKMEFMDY
+73 RGLSFTNLGIADVKAADEFLKTMIEYREEDGTLDMPSDVKSIRFDINSVDIY
-87 LNCKEKNL
+87 DKNL
-95 LIKGMFNLDFKD
+95 LNDIHMSFKKGDIVGIKG
-107 FESKEYKDK
+107 ESG
-116 ISRHRQETDGIGGV
+116 T
-130 YYETLYLLSDFVS
+130 
-143 GVLTIIIAAISLG
+143 
-156 GFYKTLNQSVD
+156 
-167 IKILGERY
+167 
-175 FPLILLAALIILS
+175 
-188 VLLAIFRKKVE
+188 
-199 EKNEDDREEYS
+199 
-210 VKYKIYDFYM
+210 
-220 RLLSDYES
+220 
-228 LKQIKIFDEKP
+228 
-239 FIKRELNEKFV
+239 
-250 KDGLSLDRRVS
+250 
-261 VRTAF
+261 
-266 SQAMNEF
+266 
-273 LMTGINVLFL
+273 
-283 LVLAVKAIGG
+283 
-293 LFGADALI
+293 
-301 IYYGAFKEIVDGIKL
+301 
-316 LIESVGYKKSI
+316 
-327 EPKIEILYDVIAL
+327 
-340 KSESDEE
+340 
-347 KYIEE
+347 
-352 STENAIVAKNIF
+352 
-364 FAYPGSDKNALEEI
+364 
-378 DVTIKNGEKI
+378 
-388 AIVGENGSGK
+388 GK

-502 NAQIVIL
+502 NTQIVIL

>member
-1 MKMIDVYRDI
+1 MQNKELKLQKKEMLKIVNKWGFSLLLFLSLLSAILFVIAPITLNNVVENVGTIGASDIIKVILLLAAGYLVEFISVFIKNGLIQQYHGRAAEILYLDVFKLNYDKYIEDGPTAIRDLVWNAADAYAGLYFDVIPSLIVNIATIIVSIYISFTLNHIAAFLMFITLPIHYFGFKLLNKKLAKLSVKLRQVSSKSQSNIHSVVSQVDFIKQNSENENLLPMI
-11 NKINKN
+11 KKN
-17 ILPVILLN
+17 ILESEGVRKKVN
-25 CLFSAIEPF
+25 YVANG
-34 VFIFVSG
+34 VSG
-41 KLVKYLIEGRAFKEI
+41 LLIGLNQIIQSLTIVFLAALALKNKDAFGG
-56 VTLSLAGA
+56 V
-64 AISLAVYVI
+64 VYVMLVFPYFSNAI
-73 KNITENYKMEFMDY
+73 RGLSFTNLGIADVKAADEFLKTMIEYREEDGTLDMPSDVKSIRFDINSVDIY
-87 LNCKEKNL
+87 DKNL
-95 LIKGMFNLDFKD
+95 LNNVHMSFKKGDIVGIKG
-107 FESKEYKDK
+107 ESG
-116 ISRHRQETDGIGGV
+116 T
-130 YYETLYLLSDFVS
+130 
-143 GVLTIIIAAISLG
+143 
-156 GFYKTLNQSVD
+156 
-167 IKILGERY
+167 
-175 FPLILLAALIILS
+175 
-188 VLLAIFRKKVE
+188 
-199 EKNEDDREEYS
+199 
-210 VKYKIYDFYM
+210 
-220 RLLSDYES
+220 
-228 LKQIKIFDEKP
+228 
-239 FIKRELNEKFV
+239 
-250 KDGLSLDRRVS
+250 
-261 VRTAF
+261 
-266 SQAMNEF
+266 
-273 LMTGINVLFL
+273 
-283 LVLAVKAIGG
+283 
-293 LFGADALI
+293 
-301 IYYGAFKEIVDGIKL
+301 
-316 LIESVGYKKSI
+316 
-327 EPKIEILYDVIAL
+327 
-340 KSESDEE
+340 
-347 KYIEE
+347 
-352 STENAIVAKNIF
+352 
-364 FAYPGSDKNALEEI
+364 
-378 DVTIKNGEKI
+378 
-388 AIVGENGSGK
+388 GK

>member
-1 MKMIDVYRDI
+1 MQNKELKLQKKEMLKIVNKWGFAVLLFLSLLSAILFVIAPITLNNVVENVGTIGAGDIIKVILLLAAGYLVEFISVFIKNQLVQQYHGRAAEILYADVFKLNYDKYIEDGPTAIRDLVWNAADAYAGLYFDVIPSLIVNIATIIVSIYISFTLNHIAALLMFITLPIHYFGFKLLNKKLAKLSVKLRQASSKSQSNIHSVVSQVDFIKQNSENENLLPMI
-11 NKINKN
+11 KKN
-17 ILPVILLN
+17 ILESEGVRKKVN
-25 CLFSAIEPF
+25 YVANG
-34 VFIFVSG
+34 VSG
-41 KLVKYLIEGRAFKEI
+41 LLIGLNQIIQSLTIVFLAALALKNKDAFGG
-56 VTLSLAGA
+56 V
-64 AISLAVYVI
+64 VYVMLVFPYFSNAI
-73 KNITENYKMEFMDY
+73 RGLSFTNLGIADVKAADEFLKTMIEYREEDGTLDMPSDVKSIRFDINSVDIY
-87 LNCKEKNL
+87 DKNL
-95 LIKGMFNLDFKD
+95 LNDIHMSFKKGDIVGIKG
-107 FESKEYKDK
+107 ESG
-116 ISRHRQETDGIGGV
+116 T
-130 YYETLYLLSDFVS
+130 
-143 GVLTIIIAAISLG
+143 
-156 GFYKTLNQSVD
+156 
-167 IKILGERY
+167 
-175 FPLILLAALIILS
+175 
-188 VLLAIFRKKVE
+188 
-199 EKNEDDREEYS
+199 
-210 VKYKIYDFYM
+210 
-220 RLLSDYES
+220 
-228 LKQIKIFDEKP
+228 
-239 FIKRELNEKFV
+239 
-250 KDGLSLDRRVS
+250 
-261 VRTAF
+261 
-266 SQAMNEF
+266 
-273 LMTGINVLFL
+273 
-283 LVLAVKAIGG
+283 
-293 LFGADALI
+293 
-301 IYYGAFKEIVDGIKL
+301 
-316 LIESVGYKKSI
+316 
-327 EPKIEILYDVIAL
+327 
-340 KSESDEE
+340 
-347 KYIEE
+347 
-352 STENAIVAKNIF
+352 
-364 FAYPGSDKNALEEI
+364 
-378 DVTIKNGEKI
+378 
-388 AIVGENGSGK
+388 GK

-559 TVDVTK
+559 TVDVIK

>member
-1 MKMIDVYRDI
+1 MQSKELKLQKKEMLKIVNKWGFALLLFLSLLSAILFVIAPITLNNVVENVGTIGASDI
-11 NKINKN
+11 VK
-17 ILPVILLN
+17 VILL
-25 CLFSAIEPF
+25 LAAGYLVEFIS
-34 VFIFVSG
+34 VFIKNG
-41 KLVKYLIEGRAFKEI
+41 LIQQYHGRA
-56 VTLSLAGA
+56 A
-64 AISLAVYVI
+64 
-73 KNITENYKMEFMDY
+73 
-87 LNCKEKNL
+87 
-95 LIKGMFNLDFKD
+95 
-107 FESKEYKDK
+107 
-116 ISRHRQETDGIGGV
+116 
-130 YYETLYLLSDFVS
+130 
-143 GVLTIIIAAISLG
+143 
-156 GFYKTLNQSVD
+156 
-167 IKILGERY
+167 
-175 FPLILLAALIILS
+175 
-188 VLLAIFRKKVE
+188 
-199 EKNEDDREEYS
+199 
-210 VKYKIYDFYM
+210 
-220 RLLSDYES
+220 
-228 LKQIKIFDEKP
+228 
-239 FIKRELNEKFV
+239 
-250 KDGLSLDRRVS
+250 
-261 VRTAF
+261 
-266 SQAMNEF
+266 
-273 LMTGINVLFL
+273 
-283 LVLAVKAIGG
+283 
-293 LFGADALI
+293 
-301 IYYGAFKEIVDGIKL
+301 
-316 LIESVGYKKSI
+316 
-327 EPKIEILYDVIAL
+327 EILYADVFRL
-340 KSESDEE
+340 NYD

-352 STENAIVAKNIF
+352 GPTAIRDLVWNAADAYAGLYFDVIPSLIVNIATIIVSIYISFTLNHIAALLMFITLPIHYFGFKLLNKKLAKLSVKLRQASSKSQSNIHSVVSQVDFIKQNSENENLLPMIKKNILESEGVRKKVNYVANGVSGLLIGLNQIIQSLTIVFLAALALKNKDAFGGVVYVMLVFPYFSNAIRGLSFTNLGIADVKAADEFLKTMIEYREEDGTLDMPDDVRSISFDIDSVNI
-364 FAYPGSDKNALEEI
+364 YDKNLLNNVHMSFKKG
-378 DVTIKNGEKI
+378 D
-388 AIVGENGSGK
+388 IVGIKGESGTGK

-407 FRSVKGIYI
+407 FRSVEGIYI
-416 NDIPIEKIKNEEYL
+416 NDIPIEKIKNVEYL

>member
-1 MKMIDVYRDI
+1 MQNKELKLQKKEMLKIVNKWGFAVLLFLSLLSAILFVIAPITLNNVVENVGTIGASDIIKVILLLAAGYLVEFISVFIKNQLVQQYHGRAAEILYADVFKLNYDKYIEDGPTAIRDLVWNAADAYAGLYFDVIPSLIVNIATIIVSIYISFTLNHIAALLMFITLPIHYFGFKLLNKKLAKLSVKLRQASSKSQSNIHSVVSQVDFIKQNSENENLLPMI
-11 NKINKN
+11 KKN
-17 ILPVILLN
+17 ILESEGVRKKVN
-25 CLFSAIEPF
+25 YVANG
-34 VFIFVSG
+34 VSG
-41 KLVKYLIEGRAFKEI
+41 LLIGLNQIIQSLTIVFLAALALKNKDAFGG
-56 VTLSLAGA
+56 V
-64 AISLAVYVI
+64 VYVMLVFPYFSNAI
-73 KNITENYKMEFMDY
+73 RGLSFTNLGIADVKAADEFLKTMIEYREEDGTLDMPSDVKSIRFDVNSVDIY
-87 LNCKEKNL
+87 DKNL
-95 LIKGMFNLDFKD
+95 LNDIHMSFKKGDIVGIKG
-107 FESKEYKDK
+107 ESG
-116 ISRHRQETDGIGGV
+116 T
-130 YYETLYLLSDFVS
+130 
-143 GVLTIIIAAISLG
+143 
-156 GFYKTLNQSVD
+156 
-167 IKILGERY
+167 
-175 FPLILLAALIILS
+175 
-188 VLLAIFRKKVE
+188 
-199 EKNEDDREEYS
+199 
-210 VKYKIYDFYM
+210 
-220 RLLSDYES
+220 
-228 LKQIKIFDEKP
+228 
-239 FIKRELNEKFV
+239 
-250 KDGLSLDRRVS
+250 
-261 VRTAF
+261 
-266 SQAMNEF
+266 
-273 LMTGINVLFL
+273 
-283 LVLAVKAIGG
+283 
-293 LFGADALI
+293 
-301 IYYGAFKEIVDGIKL
+301 
-316 LIESVGYKKSI
+316 
-327 EPKIEILYDVIAL
+327 
-340 KSESDEE
+340 
-347 KYIEE
+347 
-352 STENAIVAKNIF
+352 
-364 FAYPGSDKNALEEI
+364 
-378 DVTIKNGEKI
+378 
-388 AIVGENGSGK
+388 GK

-538 IISHNNDIMN
+538 IISHNSDIMN

>member
-1 MKMIDVYRDI
+1 MQDKELKLQKKEMLKIVNKWGFVLLLFLSLLSAILFVIAPITLNNVVENVGTIGASDI
-11 NKINKN
+11 VK
-17 ILPVILLN
+17 VILL
-25 CLFSAIEPF
+25 LAAGYLVEFIS
-34 VFIFVSG
+34 VFIKNG
-41 KLVKYLIEGRAFKEI
+41 LIQQYHGRA
-56 VTLSLAGA
+56 A
-64 AISLAVYVI
+64 
-73 KNITENYKMEFMDY
+73 
-87 LNCKEKNL
+87 
-95 LIKGMFNLDFKD
+95 
-107 FESKEYKDK
+107 
-116 ISRHRQETDGIGGV
+116 
-130 YYETLYLLSDFVS
+130 
-143 GVLTIIIAAISLG
+143 
-156 GFYKTLNQSVD
+156 
-167 IKILGERY
+167 
-175 FPLILLAALIILS
+175 
-188 VLLAIFRKKVE
+188 
-199 EKNEDDREEYS
+199 
-210 VKYKIYDFYM
+210 
-220 RLLSDYES
+220 
-228 LKQIKIFDEKP
+228 
-239 FIKRELNEKFV
+239 
-250 KDGLSLDRRVS
+250 
-261 VRTAF
+261 
-266 SQAMNEF
+266 
-273 LMTGINVLFL
+273 
-283 LVLAVKAIGG
+283 
-293 LFGADALI
+293 
-301 IYYGAFKEIVDGIKL
+301 
-316 LIESVGYKKSI
+316 
-327 EPKIEILYDVIAL
+327 EILYADVFRL
-340 KSESDEE
+340 NYD

-352 STENAIVAKNIF
+352 GPTAIRDLVWNAADAYAGLYFDVIPSLIVNIATIIVSIYISFTLNHIAALLMFITLPIHYFGFKLLNKKLAKLSVKLRQASSKSQSNIHSVVSQVDFIKQNSENENLLPMIKKNILESEGVRKKVNYVANGVSGLLIGLNQIIQSLTIVFLAALALKNKDAFGGVVYVMLVFPYFSNAIRGLSFTNLGIADVKAADEFLKTMIEYREEDGTLDMPDDVSSISFDIDSVNI
-364 FAYPGSDKNALEEI
+364 YDKNLLNNVHMSFKKG
-378 DVTIKNGEKI
+378 D
-388 AIVGENGSGK
+388 IVGIKGESGTGK

-407 FRSVKGIYI
+407 FRSVEGIYI
-416 NDIPIEKIKNEEYL
+416 NDIPIEKIKNVEYL

-502 NAQIVIL
+502 NAKIVIL

>member
-1 MKMIDVYRDI
+1 MQNKELKLQKREMLKIVNKWGFVLLLFLSLLSAILFVIAPITLNNVVENVGTIGASDIIKVILLLAAGYLVEFISVFIKNQLVQQYHGRAAEILYADVFKLNYDKYIEDGPTAIRDLVWNAADAYAGLYFDVIPSLIVNIATIIVSIYISFTLNHIAALLMFITLPIHYFGFKLLNKKLAKLSVKLRQASSKSQSNIHSVVSQVDFIKQNSENENLLPMI
-11 NKINKN
+11 KKN
-17 ILPVILLN
+17 ILESEGVRKKVN
-25 CLFSAIEPF
+25 YVANG
-34 VFIFVSG
+34 VSG
-41 KLVKYLIEGRAFKEI
+41 LLIGLNQIIQSLTIVFLAALALKNKDAFGG
-56 VTLSLAGA
+56 V
-64 AISLAVYVI
+64 VYVMLVFPYFSNAI
-73 KNITENYKMEFMDY
+73 RGLSFTNLGIADVKAADEFLKTMIEYREEDGTLDMPSDVKSIRFDINSVDIY
-87 LNCKEKNL
+87 DKNL
-95 LIKGMFNLDFKD
+95 LNDIHMSFKKGDIVGIKG
-107 FESKEYKDK
+107 ESG
-116 ISRHRQETDGIGGV
+116 T
-130 YYETLYLLSDFVS
+130 
-143 GVLTIIIAAISLG
+143 
-156 GFYKTLNQSVD
+156 
-167 IKILGERY
+167 
-175 FPLILLAALIILS
+175 
-188 VLLAIFRKKVE
+188 
-199 EKNEDDREEYS
+199 
-210 VKYKIYDFYM
+210 
-220 RLLSDYES
+220 
-228 LKQIKIFDEKP
+228 
-239 FIKRELNEKFV
+239 
-250 KDGLSLDRRVS
+250 
-261 VRTAF
+261 
-266 SQAMNEF
+266 
-273 LMTGINVLFL
+273 
-283 LVLAVKAIGG
+283 
-293 LFGADALI
+293 
-301 IYYGAFKEIVDGIKL
+301 
-316 LIESVGYKKSI
+316 
-327 EPKIEILYDVIAL
+327 
-340 KSESDEE
+340 
-347 KYIEE
+347 
-352 STENAIVAKNIF
+352 
-364 FAYPGSDKNALEEI
+364 
-378 DVTIKNGEKI
+378 
-388 AIVGENGSGK
+388 GK

>member
-1 MKMIDVYRDI
+1 MQDKELKLQKKEMLKIVNKWGFVLLLFLSLLSAILFVIAPITLNNVVENVGAIGASDI
-11 NKINKN
+11 VK
-17 ILPVILLN
+17 VILL
-25 CLFSAIEPF
+25 LAAGYLVEFIS
-34 VFIFVSG
+34 VFIKNG
-41 KLVKYLIEGRAFKEI
+41 LIQQYHGRA
-56 VTLSLAGA
+56 A
-64 AISLAVYVI
+64 
-73 KNITENYKMEFMDY
+73 
-87 LNCKEKNL
+87 
-95 LIKGMFNLDFKD
+95 
-107 FESKEYKDK
+107 
-116 ISRHRQETDGIGGV
+116 
-130 YYETLYLLSDFVS
+130 
-143 GVLTIIIAAISLG
+143 
-156 GFYKTLNQSVD
+156 
-167 IKILGERY
+167 
-175 FPLILLAALIILS
+175 
-188 VLLAIFRKKVE
+188 
-199 EKNEDDREEYS
+199 
-210 VKYKIYDFYM
+210 
-220 RLLSDYES
+220 
-228 LKQIKIFDEKP
+228 
-239 FIKRELNEKFV
+239 
-250 KDGLSLDRRVS
+250 
-261 VRTAF
+261 
-266 SQAMNEF
+266 
-273 LMTGINVLFL
+273 
-283 LVLAVKAIGG
+283 
-293 LFGADALI
+293 
-301 IYYGAFKEIVDGIKL
+301 
-316 LIESVGYKKSI
+316 
-327 EPKIEILYDVIAL
+327 EILYADVFRL
-340 KSESDEE
+340 NYD

-352 STENAIVAKNIF
+352 GPTAIRDLVWNAADAYAGLYFDVIPSLIVNIATIIVSIYISFTLNHIAALLMFITLPIHYFGFKLLNKKLAQLSVKLRQASSKSQSNIHSVVSQVDFIKQNSENENLLPMIKKNILESEGVRKKVNYVANGVSGLLIGLNQIIQSLTIVFLAALALKNKDAFGGVVYVMLVFPYFSNAIRGLSFTNLGIADVKAADEFLKTMIEYREEDGTLDMPDDVRSISFDIDSVNI
-364 FAYPGSDKNALEEI
+364 YDKNLLNNVHMSFKKG
-378 DVTIKNGEKI
+378 D
-388 AIVGENGSGK
+388 IVGIKGESGTGK

-407 FRSVKGIYI
+407 FRSVEGIYI
-416 NDIPIEKIKNEEYL
+416 NDIPIEKIKNVEYL

>member
-1 MKMIDVYRDI
+1 MQSKELKLQKKEMLKIVNKWGFALLLFLSLLSAILFVIAPITLNNVVENVGTIGAGDIIKVILLLAAGYLVEFISVFIKNQLVQQYHGRAAEILYADVFKLNYDKYIEDGPTAIRDLVWNAADAYAGLYFDVIPSLIVNIATIIVSIYISFTLNHIAALLMFITLPIHYFGFKLLNKKLAKLSVKLRQASSKSQSNIHSVVSQVDFIKQNSENENLLPMI
-11 NKINKN
+11 KKN
-17 ILPVILLN
+17 ILESEGVRKKVN
-25 CLFSAIEPF
+25 YVANG
-34 VFIFVSG
+34 VSG
-41 KLVKYLIEGRAFKEI
+41 LLIGLNQIIQSLTIVFLAALALKNKDAFGG
-56 VTLSLAGA
+56 V
-64 AISLAVYVI
+64 VYVMLVFPYFSNAI
-73 KNITENYKMEFMDY
+73 RGLSFTNLGIADVKAADEFLKTMIEYREEDGTLDMPSDVKSIRFDINSVDIY
-87 LNCKEKNL
+87 DKNL
-95 LIKGMFNLDFKD
+95 LNDIHMSFKKGDIVGIKG
-107 FESKEYKDK
+107 ESG
-116 ISRHRQETDGIGGV
+116 T
-130 YYETLYLLSDFVS
+130 
-143 GVLTIIIAAISLG
+143 
-156 GFYKTLNQSVD
+156 
-167 IKILGERY
+167 
-175 FPLILLAALIILS
+175 
-188 VLLAIFRKKVE
+188 
-199 EKNEDDREEYS
+199 
-210 VKYKIYDFYM
+210 
-220 RLLSDYES
+220 
-228 LKQIKIFDEKP
+228 
-239 FIKRELNEKFV
+239 
-250 KDGLSLDRRVS
+250 
-261 VRTAF
+261 
-266 SQAMNEF
+266 
-273 LMTGINVLFL
+273 
-283 LVLAVKAIGG
+283 
-293 LFGADALI
+293 
-301 IYYGAFKEIVDGIKL
+301 
-316 LIESVGYKKSI
+316 
-327 EPKIEILYDVIAL
+327 
-340 KSESDEE
+340 
-347 KYIEE
+347 
-352 STENAIVAKNIF
+352 
-364 FAYPGSDKNALEEI
+364 
-378 DVTIKNGEKI
+378 
-388 AIVGENGSGK
+388 GK

-538 IISHNNDIMN
+538 IISHNSDIMN

-559 TVDVTK
+559 TVAVTK